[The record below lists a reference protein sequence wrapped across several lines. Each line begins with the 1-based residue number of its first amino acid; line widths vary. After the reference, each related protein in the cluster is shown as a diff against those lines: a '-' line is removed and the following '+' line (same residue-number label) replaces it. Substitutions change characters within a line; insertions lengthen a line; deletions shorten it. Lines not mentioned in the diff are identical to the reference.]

1 MQLTE
6 RILIKPNNT
15 HHNEVRKLCRNAA
28 SVYNQALYYFRQN
41 FFHHEQTKW
50 ATIDKILKLKHSE
63 KYKAIPNAISQA
75 TIKKLGTDFQSFW
88 KAHEAFKKSH
98 EKFKARPRIPNY
110 QKLKTAIQP
119 AQGVSIVDGQL
130 IFPKKL
136 NLKPIKIHC
145 AKEQASLA
153 KSDKAIVKEIR
164 YVPHGSCFWL
174 EIIYDEEKALNK
186 EEINKRQVKLN
197 PNNVFSIDL
206 GINNLVTLVSN
217 KPAFKPVLFSGKP
230 IKSLNQRFNKRKA
243 ELQAKGHQ
251 QMNAHAAVRRFC
263 QINDYFH
270 KVSHQIVQL
279 CLQEDVGRIVI
290 GINKGWKQEI
300 SIGKVNNQKFVSI
313 PHVNLIQH
321 VTYKAKRYGIEVVE
335 QEESYTS
342 KADSL
347 ALDPLPVF
355 KKGNKEKHTFSGK
368 RKSRGLYQSSV
379 GKLINADVN
388 GAINILRKV
397 IGNDFVKSLLDK
409 GAVFAPMR
417 WNPAH

>member
-6 RILIKPNNT
+6 RILIKPSHT
-15 HHNEVRKLCRNAA
+15 HYNEVRKLCRNAA

-41 FFHHEQTKW
+41 FFHHEKSKW
-50 ATIDKILKLKHSE
+50 STIDKIVKLKHSE
-63 KYKAIPNAISQA
+63 GYNRIPNAISQA

-88 KAHEAFKKSH
+88 KANKAYKKSPD
-98 EKFKARPRIPNY
+98 KFKARPRIPNY

-119 AQGVSIVDGQL
+119 AQGISIVDSHL

-136 NLKPIKIHC
+136 NLEPIKIHC
-145 AKEQASLA
+145 IKAQPVSAKG
-153 KSDKAIVKEIR
+153 DKAIVREIR

-174 EIIYDEEKALNK
+174 EIIYDEEKRLNK

-197 PNNVFSIDL
+197 PNNAFSIDL
-206 GINNLVTLVSN
+206 GVNNLATLVSN

-243 ELQAKGHQ
+243 ELQAKCHHQ
-251 QMNAHAAVRRFC
+251 MIAHAAVRRFC

-270 KVSHQIVQL
+270 KVSHQIIQL
-279 CLQEDVGRIVI
+279 CLQQDVGHIVI
-290 GINKGWKQEI
+290 GINKGWKQDI
-300 SIGKVNNQKFVSI
+300 NIGKVNNQKFVNI
-313 PHVNLIQH
+313 PYANLIH
-321 VTYKAKRYGIEVVE
+321 HITYKAERYGIKVTE
-335 QEESYTS
+335 QEESYSS

-347 ALDPLPVF
+347 ALDVLPVF
-355 KKGNKEKHTFSGK
+355 KKENKEKHIFSGK
-368 RKSRGLYQSSV
+368 RKSRGLYQSSI

-397 IGNDFVKSLLDK
+397 IGDDFVKNLLDK

-417 WNPAH
+417 WKSAH